1 MGWRLS
7 AAEQHKLFADFG
19 RKRFFSGWLTKLRS
33 AASVG
38 YDALTDS
45 CRELQSL
52 LNSCSYS
59 PISLLTDIF
68 VLKTLPVDTHSKRVL
83 PSTCRHL
90 VPIKTE
96 ADGNCLYR
104 YANMSTTS

>member
-1 MGWRLS
+1 M
-7 AAEQHKLFADFG
+7 FADFS
-19 RKRFFSGWLTKLRS
+19 RKRFFSGWLTKLQL

-52 LNSCSYS
+52 VNSYSYS
-59 PISLLTDIF
+59 PIPLLTDIS
-68 VLKTLPVDTHSKRVL
+68 VLKTLPVDTHSKKVL

-90 VPIKTE
+90 LPIRTG

-104 YANMSTTS
+104 YVITVNLEIFVVKIFS